1 MQQLIKSEVRLWAE
15 RLTQNNPHFAGLP
28 ACPFAKKAIADDRVD
43 VRMDFGWQY
52 CEVVR
57 TAKHLPQRKSLI
69 IQAELNPQM
78 SAEKMHADIRKMN
91 MHLSQQ
97 NIWLIGF
104 HPDDPDPDFDDDSE
118 DFKSLVDEPFA
129 MIFIQR
135 LTELDD
141 ASRVLEAQ
149 RYYTRASH
157 EEIMELYRRR
167 QAREEYDN
175 GNGKKARSAGTWRK
189 SQSI

>member
-1 MQQLIKSEVRLWAE
+1 MQQLIKSEIRLWAE
-15 RLTQNNPHFAGLP
+15 RLTQNNIRFAGLP
-28 ACPFAKKAIADDRVD
+28 ACPYARKAINDDRVD
-43 VRMDFGWQY
+43 VRMNFGWQY
-52 CEVVR
+52 CDVIR
-57 TAKHLPQRKSLI
+57 TAKHLPQNKSLI
-69 IQAELNPQM
+69 IQAEMNPQM
-78 SAEKMHADIRKMN
+78 SAEKMHADIRTMN
-91 MHLSQQ
+91 MSLSKH

-104 HPDDPDPDFDDDSE
+104 HPDDPEPDFDDDSE
-118 DFKSLVDEPFA
+118 DFKSLVDEPYA

-141 ASRVLEAQ
+141 ASRALEAK

-157 EEIMELYRRR
+157 DEIAELYRRR

-189 SQSI
+189 SQGI